1 EFLTGNG
8 EFTVNI
14 ALIENDRPVLG
25 VVHIPTMDVTYA
37 GLVPGQATRQDGD
50 GRPKPISAREQP
62 ADGAIV
68 LSSRSHGDADTLA
81 EFLADETV
89 LGHRTAGSSLKF
101 CLIAEGVADLY
112 PRLGRTMEW
121 DTAAGQAVVAA
132 AGGTVQSMDGD
143 ELAYGKPG
151 F

>member
-1 EFLTGNG
+1 GAPG
-8 EFTVNI
+8 
-14 ALIENDRPVLG
+14 RG
-25 VVHIPTMDVTYA
+25 
-37 GLVPGQATRQDGD
+37 PGQAGD

-68 LSSRSHGDADTLA
+68 LSSRSHGDVDMLT

-121 DTAAGQAVVAA
+121 DTAAGPAGRPPARGPPPTEGRGRARLRQARVREPALRRARPPSGPLSAA
-132 AGGTVQSMDGD
+132 QS
-143 ELAYGKPG
+143 A
-151 F
+151 